1 MTASGGGYEALAR
14 VFKALGDETRLR
26 LVSELARRGQVTCGE
41 FATMCAC
48 SNSALTYHQRVLNE
62 AGLIAVRRAGQFR
75 VLTLR
80 HETLE
85 AILPGFLA
93 RLASASDEAILVPSP
108 LAAESAEL
116 TLCGADDEAVQP
128 LPLA

>member
-1 MTASGGGYEALAR
+1 MFKRTVARVVDQERLAR

-26 LVSELARRGQVTCGE
+26 LVTELATRGEVTCGE

-48 SNSALTYHQRVLNE
+48 SNSALTYHQRVLSD

-80 HETLE
+80 RETLE
-85 AILPGFLA
+85 DALPGFLA
-93 RLASASDEAILVPSP
+93 RLTSRGAGDTPPPVADAAG
-108 LAAESAEL
+108 LAQAL
-116 TLCGADDEAVQP
+116 HL
-128 LPLA
+128 

>member
-1 MTASGGGYEALAR
+1 MTVSGGGYEALAR

-26 LVSELARRGQVTCGE
+26 LVSELAQRGQVTCGE

-93 RLASASDEAILVPSP
+93 RLASADGAISIPPPLVT
-108 LAAESAEL
+108 EGAEL
-116 TLCGADDEAVQP
+116 ALCGADDEAARP
-128 LPLA
+128 LSMA